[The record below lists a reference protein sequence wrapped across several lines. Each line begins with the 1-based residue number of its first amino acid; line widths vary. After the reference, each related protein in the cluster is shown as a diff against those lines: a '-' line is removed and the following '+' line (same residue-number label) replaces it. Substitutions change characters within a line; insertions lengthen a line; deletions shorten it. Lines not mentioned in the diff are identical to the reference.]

1 MGILSHTILPKK
13 TLTPSGPSAF
23 VAEDLIK
30 TRDVVPLPEQAGN
43 GLTRISAITEVSYPL
58 VTDQAAST
66 ELA

>member
-1 MGILSHTILPKK
+1 MLFDSPIIPTRSSVAA
-13 TLTPSGPSAF
+13 SGAGAF
-23 VAEDLIK
+23 IAEDLIK